1 MASHDNF
8 DENASKRNYTA
19 PYSHGHKVPNIQEYR
34 ERQEERQEIS
44 KATVPEEVAD
54 EAPKEEEK
62 EGILG
67 AAKRHLHLDATV
79 KEEEKEGI
87 LGAAK
92 RHLHLDGAVKDPRVD
107 EEQPY
112 GSQNHNVEYP
122 AGQDIKS
129 GNDHQGQD
137 REGPQHG
144 SNLSKDDGGQDG
156 ADQAKGKGKSS
167 IFEDTSEAVENA
179 LDPKQKRKNMKHLK
193 RDHATRE
200 VTDPV
205 THLRVTIHD
214 TTNKELEAVPEN
226 EPQAGALPR
235 SATGDTA
242 RLKSESQLERES
254 KEQQADHAAM
264 EKLFPPPSFDA
275 TREEIAGV
283 YRRVFLLGMGTVAT
297 VVLLSL
303 SGIQFFN
310 VTHTEPRTWVKIPIS
325 LIILIILS
333 SLVAGSVI
341 WALQIWM
348 ENKIHGI
355 WEDEVWTSAR
365 EEERKTADSP
375 VAESTQWLNSVVSSI
390 WPLINPD
397 LFTSLAD
404 TLEDVMQA
412 SLPKLVRMVSVED
425 LGQGSEAIRI
435 LGIRWLPTGAAT
447 KDVSEDGKIKSG
459 QGHRESD
466 RMVPGQGEVDNDEKS
481 DNEGKHRAGEQDDD
495 SKEDE
500 AKEEGEEQN
509 IAEGM
514 EAEEGDFVNIEVG
527 FSYRAS
533 KSGKSLKTKAKNAH
547 LFLAFYLPG
556 GIRFPVWVE
565 LRGIV
570 GTMRMRLQ
578 LCPDPPFFS
587 LCTLTLLG
595 QPKVELSCVPLTRKG
610 LNIMDFPIISSFV
623 QSSIDAALAE
633 YVAPKSLTLDLKDML
648 VGDDFKKNT
657 TTRGVIMVTIKRGI
671 DFKAGDP
678 GFGPLKKGSSDGYV
692 AVGWAKFGKPVWSTR
707 VITEDM
713 QPVWEETTFIQ
724 VGPNEMNAEERL
736 RVQLWDSDR
745 ASADDDLGRIEVEL
759 KELMHNPKSKCNM
772 WHRTDGFQALEG
784 DEKVPGTLDWSVGYY
799 PKLRIQAE
807 QLEKQKIEAE
817 VRTFQDLKDKVSQEA
832 QKMLREAQARDE
844 TIETEQQKA
853 QLLKAKEGRKARTRS
868 SLITDIVSQTK

>member
-34 ERQEERQEIS
+34 ERQGERQDIS

-54 EAPKEEEK
+54 EAPK
-62 EGILG
+62 
-67 AAKRHLHLDATV
+67 A
-79 KEEEKEGI
+79 EEKEGI

-92 RHLHLDGAVKDPRVD
+92 RHLHLDGTVKEEEKEGIVGAAKRHLHLDGAVKDPRID
-107 EEQPY
+107 EERPY
-112 GSQNHNVEYP
+112 GSQNRNIEYP
-122 AGQDIKS
+122 AGQEIKS

-137 REGPQHG
+137 GKGPQHG
-144 SNLSKDDGGQDG
+144 PNLSKDDDGQDG
-156 ADQAKGKGKSS
+156 ADQTKGKGNPS
-167 IFEDTSEAVENA
+167 IFEDTSEAVENT

-193 RDHATRE
+193 RDHAPRE

-214 TTNKELEAVPEN
+214 TTNKELEEVPEN
-226 EPQAGALPR
+226 EPQAGALAR

-242 RLKSESQLERES
+242 KSKTESQLEKES

-275 TREEIAGV
+275 TRERIAGI
-283 YRRVFLLGMGTVAT
+283 YRRIFVLSMGTLAT
-297 VVLLSL
+297 AMLLSL
-303 SGIQFFN
+303 LGIQFVN
-310 VTHTEPRTWVKIPIS
+310 STHHEPRTWMKGPIS
-325 LIILIILS
+325 LLILILFC

-341 WALQIWM
+341 RALQIWM
-348 ENKIHGI
+348 ENKIRGI

-365 EEERKTADSP
+365 EEESKTADSP
-375 VAESTQWLNSVVSSI
+375 VAESTQWLNSVLSSI

-425 LGQGSEAIRI
+425 LGQGSEALRI

-459 QGHRESD
+459 KGHRDSD
-466 RMVPGQGEVDNDEKS
+466 RMVPGQGEVDDDEKS
-481 DNEGKHRAGEQDDD
+481 DSEGEHKAGEHDDD
-495 SKEDE
+495 G
-500 AKEEGEEQN
+500 KEEGEEQN

-514 EAEEGDFVNIEVG
+514 EAEEGDFVNVEVG

-595 QPKVELSCVPLTRKG
+595 QPKAELSCVPLTKKG

-648 VGDDFKKNT
+648 VGDDFKKDT
-657 TTRGVIMVTIKRGI
+657 TTRGVIVVTIKRGI
-671 DFKAGDP
+671 DFKEGDP

-707 VITEDM
+707 VIVEDM
-713 QPVWEETTFIQ
+713 QPVWEETAFLQ

-745 ASADDDLGRIEVEL
+745 ASADDDLGRIEVDL
-759 KELMHNPKSKCNM
+759 KELMHDPKSKCNM

-784 DEKVPGTLDWSVGYY
+784 EEEMPGTLDWSVGYY

-807 QLEKQKIEAE
+807 QLEKQKIETE
-817 VRTFQDLKDKVSQEA
+817 LRTFQDLKDKVSQEA
-832 QKMLREAQARDE
+832 QKMLREAEARNE
-844 TIETEQQKA
+844 SIELDQQKA
-853 QLLKAKEGRKARTRS
+853 QLLKSKEGRTPQTLS
-868 SLITDIVSQTK
+868 SLVTDIVSQTK

>member
-34 ERQEERQEIS
+34 ERQGERQEIS
-44 KATVPEEVAD
+44 KATAPEEAAD

-62 EGILG
+62 EGI
-67 AAKRHLHLDATV
+67 V
-79 KEEEKEGI
+79 
-87 LGAAK
+87 GAAK
-92 RHLHLDGAVKDPRVD
+92 RHLHLDGAVKDSRVD
-107 EEQPY
+107 EERPY
-112 GSQNHNVEYP
+112 GSQNRNIEYP
-122 AGQDIKS
+122 AGQDIKTS
-129 GNDHQGQD
+129 NDHQGQD
-137 REGPQHG
+137 GEGPQHG
-144 SNLSKDDGGQDG
+144 SNLSKDDDGQDG

-167 IFEDTSEAVENA
+167 IFEDTSEAVENT
-179 LDPKQKRKNMKHLK
+179 LDPKQKRKNMKNLK

-214 TTNKELEAVPEN
+214 TTNKELEEVSEN

-242 RLKSESQLERES
+242 RSKTESQLERES
-254 KEQQADHAAM
+254 KEQQADHTAM

-275 TREEIAGV
+275 TREEIAGI

-297 VVLLSL
+297 VALLSL
-303 SGIQFFN
+303 LGIQFIN
-310 VTHTEPRTWVKIPIS
+310 ATHNEPRTWVKLPIS
-325 LIILIILS
+325 LVILITFS

-341 WALQIWM
+341 RALQIWM

-375 VAESTQWLNSVVSSI
+375 VAESTQWLNSVLSSI

-459 QGHRESD
+459 KGHRESD
-466 RMVPGQGEVDNDEKS
+466 RMVPGQGEVDDDEKS
-481 DNEGKHRAGEQDDD
+481 NSEGEHKAGEQDDD
-495 SKEDE
+495 G
-500 AKEEGEEQN
+500 KEEGEEQN

-514 EAEEGDFVNIEVG
+514 EAEEGDFVNVEVG

-533 KSGKSLKTKAKNAH
+533 KSGKSLKTKAKIAH

-648 VGDDFKKNT
+648 VGDDFKKDT
-657 TTRGVIMVTIKRGI
+657 TTRGVIVVTIKRGI
-671 DFKAGDP
+671 DFKEGDP

-692 AVGWAKFGKPVWSTR
+692 AVGWAKFGKPVWATR

-713 QPVWEETTFIQ
+713 QPVWEETAFIQ
-724 VGPNEMNAEERL
+724 VGPNEVNAEERL

-745 ASADDDLGRIEVEL
+745 TSADDDLGRIEVEL

-772 WHRTDGFQALEG
+772 WHRTDSFQALEG
-784 DEKVPGTLDWSVGYY
+784 DEKMPGTLDWSVGYY

-807 QLEKQKIEAE
+807 QLEKQKVETE

-832 QKMLREAQARDE
+832 QKMLREAEARDE
-844 TIETEQQKA
+844 SIEIDQQKA
-853 QLLKAKEGRKARTRS
+853 QLLKAKEGRTPRS
-868 SLITDIVSQTK
+868 LLPLVTDIVSQTK